1 MLEIITVMN
10 FVISCMLLLGG
21 LLMKGQTDRSSG
33 IGFKT
38 ARAMES
44 DEAFALANRTCGRLW
59 LFVGMVSFVLTAAL
73 TALMTRLSG
82 KTEQRLQAVLLI
94 IQIIAAV
101 CSVVYTEMKLKK
113 GE

>member
-59 LFVGMVSFVLTAAL
+59 LLVGMVSFVLTAAL

-82 KTEQRLQAVLLI
+82 KTEQCLQAVLLI
-94 IQIIAAV
+94 IQIIAVV

>member
-38 ARAMES
+38 ARAMEN
-44 DEAFALANRTCGRLW
+44 DEAFALANRSCGRLW
-59 LFVGMVSFVLTAAL
+59 LIVGVGSLVLTSVL
-73 TALMTRLSG
+73 TVLMTRLSD
-82 KTEQRLQAVLLI
+82 KTELCFQAVLLI
-94 IQIIAAV
+94 IQIIAVV
-101 CSVVYTEMKLKK
+101 CSVIYTEMKLKK